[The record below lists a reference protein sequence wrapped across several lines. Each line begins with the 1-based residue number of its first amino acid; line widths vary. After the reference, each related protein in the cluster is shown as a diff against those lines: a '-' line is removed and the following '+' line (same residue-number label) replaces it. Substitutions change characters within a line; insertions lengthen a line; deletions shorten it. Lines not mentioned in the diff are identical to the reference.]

1 MSDKTE
7 SYPLVSVVVVTYN
20 SAQYVRQTLESV
32 LSQTYKGPIELIVSD
47 DGSKD
52 ETVAICERWMDEHSS
67 SLHNCAV
74 IQTPHNLGIC
84 GNYNFALG
92 HIAGEWVKYIAGDD
106 LLTHECI
113 ETYIN
118 AALKS
123 DDKFFISGV
132 LTFYNGQDSFT
143 PRYLMGELLDSSDAS
158 VQAQNLAK
166 FAGGGIV
173 EGPTFFINTKSFRE
187 MGGMNT
193 YYPMLEDFPFA
204 FRWAFSGRH
213 IGVIKKPLVKY
224 RIYPES
230 ISQSKEMFK
239 VMYHD
244 AMYDARM
251 KIAKRQHNYFE
262 WWHNRVMKRL
272 SGYESIKDD
281 KGFPHYMWKLSDI
294 YAHSKRIQNIFKFN
308 VYKR

>member
-20 SAQYVRQTLESV
+20 SAQYVCQTLDSV

-52 ETVAICERWMDEHSS
+52 ETVTICERWMVEHSY
-67 SLHNCAV
+67 LLQNCAV

-262 WWHNRVMKRL
+262 WWHNFIMKEL
-272 SGYESIKDD
+272 GGYPSIKGNRRV
-281 KGFPHYMWKLSDI
+281 KAYLLKLSDL
-294 YAHSKRIQNIFKFN
+294 YAHIGRVRKRIIN
-308 VYKR
+308 